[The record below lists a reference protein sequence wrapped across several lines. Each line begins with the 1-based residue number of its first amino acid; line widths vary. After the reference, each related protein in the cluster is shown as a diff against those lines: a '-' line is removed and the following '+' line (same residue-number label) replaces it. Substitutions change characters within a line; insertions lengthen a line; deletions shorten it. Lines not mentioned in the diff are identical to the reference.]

1 MAKEVSCA
9 DTDTLKLKSA
19 NTPLFR
25 SCLKGLSNVQ
35 HLFTLQIG
43 QSIKKIYPWKDFVG
57 QLWLFYHSF
66 MCEAKV
72 DEKLAHTMT
81 PISTDSSLLN
91 FSMDCPFNSH

>member
-9 DTDTLKLKSA
+9 DTDTLKLKTA

-43 QSIKKIYPWKDFVG
+43 QSIKKFTLERI
-57 QLWLFYHSF
+57 L
-66 MCEAKV
+66 
-72 DEKLAHTMT
+72 
-81 PISTDSSLLN
+81 
-91 FSMDCPFNSH
+91 